1 MTAEI
6 VWITEA
12 VVLAIHDEQLSQHG
26 GAAGLRD
33 AGLLQSALARPKQR
47 AAYSNP
53 DLAELAS
60 LHALAIAQNHP
71 FIDGNKRTCLVAM
84 ELFLVLNGQE
94 LAASDADAVLAI
106 LAMAAGT
113 ISDDDF
119 IAWVRRHA
127 VAQG

>member
-12 VVLAIHDEQLSQHG
+12 VILAIHDEQLAQHG
-26 GAAGLRD
+26 GATGLRD
-33 AGLLQSALARPKQR
+33 AGLLQAAMARPKQR
-47 AAYSNP
+47 AAYANP
-53 DLAELAS
+53 DLAELAA

-71 FIDGNKRTCLVAM
+71 FIDGNKRTALVAL
-84 ELFLVLNGQE
+84 ELFLALNGQS
-94 LAASDADAVLAI
+94 LGAGDADTVLAI

-127 VAQG
+127 ASQA